1 MKQLQHFLTLVVTI
15 TLLFI
20 GLGLSSKVKADDSLT
35 TSAQVKAIQK
45 AGVLKV
51 GVKQDV
57 PNFGYYNAET
67 NNYEGM
73 EIDVAKKLAKSLG
86 VKVEFTAVT
95 AQTREALIDN
105 GQLDV
110 IIATYT
116 ITPERQKNYSFSDPY
131 YTDEI
136 GFLVNKSSQI
146 SKISDLNNQTV
157 GIAQGSSTKGALEEY
172 ASAHKLTFN
181 YVQLGSYPELAVSL
195 YAKRID
201 AFSVDKSIL
210 SGYVSNKTEIL
221 DEGFNT
227 QEYGIATKKSNTEL
241 TAYINEQLAQ
251 WKSDGSLQK
260 IYSKYDLK
268 PATSQTN

>member
-1 MKQLQHFLTLVVTI
+1 MKQVKKLLTVLAALS
-15 TLLFI
+15 LLFI
-20 GLGLSSKVKADDSLT
+20 GLGLTSKVKADYSAA

-57 PNFGYYNAET
+57 PNFGYYNADT
-67 NNYEGM
+67 DAYEGM
-73 EIDVAKKLAKSLG
+73 EIDIAKKLAKALG

-105 GQLDV
+105 GQLDI

-116 ITPERQKNYSFSDPY
+116 ITDERKENYSFSNPY
-131 YTDEI
+131 YTDEV
-136 GFLVNKSSQI
+136 GFLVNKSSKI
-146 SKISDLNNQTV
+146 SSISDLNGLTIGV
-157 GIAQGSSTKGALEEY
+157 AQGSTTKSSIEEY
-172 ASAHKLTFN
+172 ASAHNLTFN
-181 YVQLGSYPELAVSL
+181 YVQLGSYPELAISL
-195 YAKRID
+195 YAKRIA

-221 DEGFNT
+221 SEGFNT

-241 TAYINEQLAQ
+241 TAYINDLLAE
-251 WKSDGSLQK
+251 WKSDGSLEK
-260 IYSKYDLK
+260 IYDKYDLT
-268 PATSQTN
+268 PATAE